1 VGLFDRNKGARQLEQ
16 LEQISAAVNRLQ
28 QEHAAGAIDYKIP
41 LVGLEGVQQQ
51 IADTIN
57 NVVQAHIDVKMS
69 VVAAIK
75 RYADGDFSQ
84 AFERLPGR
92 KAVITEAM
100 DEVRERLSG
109 VGQMMAESLRVKQ
122 ALDNVTA
129 NVMIADRDGIIRY
142 LNHSVSAMLI
152 NAEADIRKE
161 LPHFDAKRLLG
172 VNFDVFHKNPA
183 HQRNLLGQLRS
194 AHRAQIVVGGRTFS
208 LTASPIIDE
217 KGERHGAVVEWKDR
231 TDEVQVEKDLGAA
244 VSAASAGDFSQRLEV
259 AGKEGFFLLLCEGIN
274 ALLSTSDVGLNE
286 VLRVLSA
293 LAAGD
298 LTEKITNDYTGTF
311 GALKDACN
319 DTVDRLSST
328 ISEVSATTEA
338 ILNAAE
344 QVSATAQSISQAASE
359 QAASVEESSASI
371 EEMAASINQNSE
383 NAKITDGMA
392 GKAAHEASEGGVA
405 VRDTVQAMKTIAQ
418 KIGII
423 DDIAYQTN
431 LLALNAAIEAA
442 RAGEH
447 GRGFAVVAAEVR
459 KLAER
464 SQVAAQEIS
473 NLAAS
478 SVQLAEHAGGLLVE
492 MVPAIQKTSDLV
504 QEIAAASSEQA
515 TGATQINSAINQLNQ
530 ATQQNA
536 SAAEEL
542 AATAEEMNGKAVQL
556 RDLMAFFRLEGRGGM
571 RTADVRSLTPRSP
584 AASPRRPSAAP
595 RAVGITRLAES
606 ELSDSDFIKF

>member
-1 VGLFDRNKGARQLEQ
+1 MGILDFNKGARQLEQ
-16 LEQISAAVNRLQ
+16 LSAAVTRMH
-28 QEHAAGAIDYKIP
+28 QEHTAGAIDYRIP
-41 LVGLEGVQQQ
+41 LQGLEGDQRA
-51 IADTIN
+51 IAETMN
-57 NVVQAHIDVKMS
+57 ALVHAHIAVKMQ
-69 VVAAIK
+69 VVDCIGQYVA
-75 RYADGDFSQ
+75 GDLSQ
-84 AFERLPGR
+84 EFERLPGR
-92 KAVITEAM
+92 KALITAAM
-100 DEVRERLSG
+100 DEVRDRLRNADQLM
-109 VGQMMAESLRVKQ
+109 VESLRIKN
-122 ALDNVTA
+122 ALDGVTT
-129 NVMIADRDGIIRY
+129 NVMLADRDGIIRY
-142 LNHSVSAMLI
+142 MNHSLQAMLS
-152 NAEADIRKE
+152 NAETDIRKE
-161 LPHFDAKRLLG
+161 LPHFDAKRLVG

-183 HQRNLLGQLRS
+183 HQRNLLGQLRA
-194 AHRAQIVVGGRTFS
+194 AHSAQIVVGGRTFA

-217 KGERHGAVVEWKDR
+217 KGERQGAVAEWKDR
-231 TDEVQVEKDLGAA
+231 TEEVAVEKELGAVVA
-244 VSAASAGDFSQRLEV
+244 AASAGDFSSRLET
-259 AGKEGFFLLLCEGIN
+259 AKKSGFFRQLCDSIN
-274 ALLSTSDVGLNE
+274 SLIGTCDTGLNE

-298 LTEKITNDYTGTF
+298 LTEKITNDYQGTF
-311 GALKDACN
+311 GDLKNACN
-319 DTVDRLSST
+319 DTVDRLSAT
-328 ISEVSATTEA
+328 ISEVSTTTEA

-392 GKAAHEASEGGVA
+392 GKAAQEAVEGGAA

-473 NLAAS
+473 GLAGN
-478 SVQLAEHAGGLLVE
+478 SVQLAERAGTLLNE
-492 MVPAIQKTSDLV
+492 IVPAIQKTSDLV
-504 QEIAAASSEQA
+504 QEIAAASGEQA

-542 AATAEEMNGKAVQL
+542 AATAEEMNGKAAQL
-556 RDLMAFFRLEGRGGM
+556 RELMAFFRAVAATTRRAPPSRVPGGA
-571 RTADVRSLTPRSP
+571 RF
-584 AASPRRPSAAP
+584 
-595 RAVGITRLAES
+595 AES
-606 ELSDSDFIKF
+606 DANDSDFVKF

>member
-1 VGLFDRNKGARQLEQ
+1 MGILDFNKGARQLEQ
-16 LEQISAAVNRLQ
+16 LSNAITRMQ
-28 QEHAAGAIDYKIP
+28 QEHTAGAIDYRIP
-41 LVGLEGVQQQ
+41 LQGFEGDQRA
-51 IADTIN
+51 IAETMN
-57 NVVQAHIDVKMS
+57 ALVHAHIAVKMQ
-69 VVAAIK
+69 VVDSITQ
-75 RYADGDFSQ
+75 YVGGDLSQ
-84 AFERLPGR
+84 EFERLPGR
-92 KAVITEAM
+92 KALITAAM
-100 DEVRERLSG
+100 DEVRDRLRHADQ
-109 VGQMMAESLRVKQ
+109 QMVESLRIKN
-122 ALDNVTA
+122 ALDGCTT

-142 LNHSVSAMLI
+142 LNHSLQAMLSH
-152 NAEADIRKE
+152 AETDIRKE
-161 LPHFDAKRLLG
+161 LPNFDAKRLVG

-183 HQRNLLGQLRS
+183 HQRNLLGQLRA
-194 AHRAQIVVGGRTFS
+194 AHVAQIVVGGRTFG

-217 KGERHGAVVEWKDR
+217 KGERLGSVAEWKDR
-231 TDEVQVEKDLGAA
+231 TEEVAVEEELGAVVA
-244 VSAASAGDFSQRLEV
+244 SASAGDFTSRLET
-259 AGKEGFFLLLCEGIN
+259 AKKTGFFRQLCDSVNSLVG
-274 ALLSTSDVGLNE
+274 TCDTGLNE

-298 LTEKITNDYTGTF
+298 LTEKITNDYQGTF
-311 GALKDACN
+311 GDLKNACN
-319 DTVDRLSST
+319 DTVDRLSAT
-328 ISEVSATTEA
+328 ISEVSTTTEA

-392 GKAAHEASEGGVA
+392 GKAAQEAVDGGVA

-473 NLAAS
+473 GLAGN
-478 SVQLAEHAGGLLVE
+478 SVQLAERAGTLLNE
-492 MVPAIQKTSDLV
+492 IVPAIQKTSDLV

-542 AATAEEMNGKAVQL
+542 AATAEEMNGKAAQL
-556 RDLMAFFRLEGRGGM
+556 RELMALAEDAARKYVIPQHARLQP
-571 RTADVRSLTPRSP
+571 LL
-584 AASPRRPSAAP
+584 AAP
-595 RAVGITRLAES
+595 RLAECRVVHAS
-606 ELSDSDFIKF
+606 QSPTPTTLNL

>member
-1 VGLFDRNKGARQLEQ
+1 MGIFDMNKGARQLEQ
-16 LEQISAAVNRLQ
+16 LLAAVTRLQ
-28 QEHAAGAIDYKIP
+28 QEHTAGAIDYKIP
-41 LVGLEGVQQQ
+41 LVGLEGAQQK
-51 IADTIN
+51 IADAVNTL
-57 NVVQAHIDVKMS
+57 VESHIAVKMQ
-69 VVAAIK
+69 VVDAIK
-75 RYADGDFSQ
+75 RYTSGDLAFE
-84 AFERLPGR
+84 FERLPGR
-92 KAVITEAM
+92 KAVITAAM
-100 DEVRERLSG
+100 DDIRERMASG
-109 VGQMMAESLRVKQ
+109 DAQQAENLRIKQ
-122 ALDNVTA
+122 ALDNVTT

-142 LNHSVSAMLI
+142 LNHSVGAMLV

-172 VNFDVFHKNPA
+172 VNFDTFHKNPA
-183 HQRNLLGQLRS
+183 HQRNILGQLRA

-217 KGERHGAVVEWKDR
+217 KGDRLGAVVEWKDR
-231 TDEVQVEKDLGAA
+231 TEEVAVEKELAGV
-244 VSAASAGDFSQRLEV
+244 VSAASDGDFSRRLDSSN
-259 AGKEGFFLLLCEGIN
+259 KEGFFKQLCDNIN
-274 ALLSTSDVGLNE
+274 ALVGTCDTGLSE

-293 LAAGD
+293 LASGD
-298 LTEKITNDYTGTF
+298 LTEKITTDYQGTF

-319 DTVDRLSST
+319 DTVDRLSTT
-328 ISEVSATTEA
+328 IAEVSTTTEA

-392 GKAAHEASEGGVA
+392 GKAAQEASEGGVA

-473 NLAAS
+473 GLAS
-478 SVQLAEHAGGLLVE
+478 NSVQLAERAGSLLVE
-492 MVPAIQKTSDLV
+492 IVPAIQKTSDLV

-542 AATAEEMNGKAVQL
+542 AATAEEMNGKAAQL
-556 RDLMAFFRLEGRGGM
+556 RDLMAFFRLEGRAGG
-571 RTADVRSLTPRSP
+571 RGSADVRSLSSARPVPPARRAAP
-584 AASPRRPSAAP
+584 AARIAGGA
-595 RAVGITRLAES
+595 RLVEND
-606 ELSDSDFIKF
+606 LSDSDFIKF

>member
-1 VGLFDRNKGARQLEQ
+1 MGILDFNKGARQLEQ
-16 LEQISAAVNRLQ
+16 LSAAVTRMH
-28 QEHAAGAIDYKIP
+28 QEHTAGAIDYRIP
-41 LVGLEGVQQQ
+41 LQGLEGEQRA
-51 IADTIN
+51 IAETMN
-57 NVVQAHIDVKMS
+57 ALVHAHIAVKMQ
-69 VVAAIK
+69 VVDCIGQYVA
-75 RYADGDFSQ
+75 GDLSQ
-84 AFERLPGR
+84 EFERLPGR
-92 KAVITEAM
+92 KALITAAM
-100 DEVRERLSG
+100 DEVRDRLRNADQLM
-109 VGQMMAESLRVKQ
+109 VESLRIKN
-122 ALDNVTA
+122 ALDGVTT
-129 NVMIADRDGIIRY
+129 NVMLADRDGIIRY
-142 LNHSVSAMLI
+142 MNHSLQAMLS
-152 NAEADIRKE
+152 NAETDIRKE
-161 LPHFDAKRLLG
+161 LPHFDAKRLVG

-183 HQRNLLGQLRS
+183 HQRNLLGQLRA
-194 AHRAQIVVGGRTFS
+194 AHSAQIVVGGRTFA

-217 KGERHGAVVEWKDR
+217 KGERQGAVAEWKDR
-231 TDEVQVEKDLGAA
+231 TEEVAVEKELGAVVA
-244 VSAASAGDFSQRLEV
+244 AASAGDFSSRLET
-259 AGKEGFFLLLCEGIN
+259 AKKSGFFRQLCDSIN
-274 ALLSTSDVGLNE
+274 SLIGTCDTGLNE

-298 LTEKITNDYTGTF
+298 LTEKITNDYQGTF
-311 GALKDACN
+311 GDLKNACN
-319 DTVDRLSST
+319 DTVDRLSAT
-328 ISEVSATTEA
+328 ISEVSTTTEA

-392 GKAAHEASEGGVA
+392 GKAAQEAVEGGAA

-473 NLAAS
+473 GLAGN
-478 SVQLAEHAGGLLVE
+478 SVQLAERAGTLLNE
-492 MVPAIQKTSDLV
+492 IVPAIQKTSDLV
-504 QEIAAASSEQA
+504 QEIAAASGEQA

-542 AATAEEMNGKAVQL
+542 AATAEEMNGKAAQL
-556 RDLMAFFRLEGRGGM
+556 RELMAFFRLESAGRG
-571 RTADVRSLTPRSP
+571 RSAEVRNP
-584 AASPRRPSAAP
+584 AT
-595 RAVGITRLAES
+595 RAVAATTRRAPPSRVPGGARFAES
-606 ELSDSDFIKF
+606 DANDSDFVKF